1 MMTTRIA
8 PSEQLDDA
16 TVAAA
21 NERLAKAGITSHAPV
36 TAVTEQTAQ
45 QVLAQT
51 PTPTA
56 VDRGPGADTAKQR
69 TTVGKLLK
77 RYQDR
82 LKAIADSIIEAQT
95 IIDIQREHIDECER
109 QQAFWREAIAEIERD

>member
-21 NERLAKAGITSHAPV
+21 NERLAKAGITSHAP
-36 TAVTEQTAQ
+36 EQTAQ

-51 PTPTA
+51 QTPTA